1 MAASS
6 NPAEQAQEGRQPV
19 VVHVFLTPTEQ
30 TYMPPR
36 VIRTVVTPD
45 AAAAIARPGH
55 CGCACG
61 SQSGSG
67 SGE

>member
-1 MAASS
+1 MAGSS
-6 NPAEQAQEGRQPV
+6 NPTEQAEARQPV
-19 VVHVFLTPTEQ
+19 VVHVYLTPTEQ
-30 TYMPPR
+30 TYMAPR
-36 VIRTVVTPD
+36 VLRTVVSP
-45 AAAAIARPGH
+45 AAVARPDH

>member
-1 MAASS
+1 MAESS
-6 NPAEQAQEGRQPV
+6 NPTEQAQGRQPV

-45 AAAAIARPGH
+45 AEIARAGH